1 MKIKWIERTGKSQ
14 NRLKALFWF
23 LFLLINSA
31 CDSHSSSSRET
42 EPTLKVLVNPTPGP
56 ESGLSSGSRQPSRTR
71 NWLAA
76 RRSLLTQL
84 LWGRNLIPL
93 HSGKYYDFKYSS
105 CRIHKSLFLFLTP
118 VYWSP
123 QGKYE
128 GMLVVYWIFFPS
140 KCKLSQLSSVTEL
153 EKLARTRSVP
163 AHHSL
168 PANWAS
174 TAQRL
179 KVCGL

>member
-42 EPTLKVLVNPTPGP
+42 EPTLKVLVNPTLGP
-56 ESGLSSGSRQPSRTR
+56 ESGLSSGSRQLSRTR

-93 HSGKYYDFKYSS
+93 HSGKCYDFKYSS
-105 CRIHKSLFLFLTP
+105 CRIHKFLFLFLTP

-128 GMLVVYWIFFPS
+128 EIYKWKQASKKVSFSSLLYFF
-140 KCKLSQLSSVTEL
+140 LLL
-153 EKLARTRSVP
+153 HRRTCLRIC
-163 AHHSL
+163 L
-168 PANWAS
+168 
-174 TAQRL
+174 
-179 KVCGL
+179 

>member
-128 GMLVVYWIFFPS
+128 EIYKWKQASKKVSFPS
-140 KCKLSQLSSVTEL
+140 LLYFFL
-153 EKLARTRSVP
+153 LLHRRTCLRIY
-163 AHHSL
+163 L
-168 PANWAS
+168 
-174 TAQRL
+174 
-179 KVCGL
+179 